1 MAFIATATPSSSCS
15 RRLGSPKLPHPLP
28 SISRRTPSFPLV
40 SFPNSISLHAHRAG
54 ARVVGVVA
62 AAAADGKRSSNA
74 IQNDKIVKKEEE
86 EEETIEVEEELPWI
100 QEKAL
105 DLVEFT
111 GSVTQAIPG
120 PRVGQSSLPWILAL
134 PLAYAGITFVIA
146 FVKTVKKFGSPRY
159 KRKKL
164 VNKNAMLCKSIDG
177 LFQKGGGEVGVDA
190 SSQQHVALE
199 GMEKRTGFTMVDIV
213 RKYIRYA
220 LNEKPFNPELVAS
233 LIQFRKASMLD
244 DSQVAEILNDI
255 SRRIVREKG
264 ISLWHLNH
272 PENSLG
278 RTSNYNPRSPLDFIC
293 KDPQFYSVVVSLRH
307 D

>member
-1 MAFIATATPSSSCS
+1 VQPIATEARESHWAHGLRLPLLSALIIKTHKPNRNPHCPESPTSPNSVLHLSFAYVMAFLATATATASSSCS
-15 RRLGSPKLPHPLP
+15 QRLGSPKLPHPLP

-40 SFPNSISLHAHRAG
+40 SFPNSISLHAQRAG

-62 AAAADGKRSSNA
+62 AAAADGKSSSNA
-74 IQNDKIVKKEEE
+74 IQKDKNGKKEEE

-164 VNKNAMLCKSIDG
+164 VASFFFFFVLLFFFFCIFLAIIPYFTTYEVLMIIPILTILISFQVNKNAMLCKSIDE
-177 LFQKGGGEVGVDA
+177 LFQKGGGGEVGADA
-190 SSQQHVALE
+190 SQQHAALE
-199 GMEKRTGFTMVDIV
+199 GMEKRV
-213 RKYIRYA
+213 
-220 LNEKPFNPELVAS
+220 
-233 LIQFRKASMLD
+233 
-244 DSQVAEILNDI
+244 
-255 SRRIVREKG
+255 
-264 ISLWHLNH
+264 
-272 PENSLG
+272 
-278 RTSNYNPRSPLDFIC
+278 
-293 KDPQFYSVVVSLRH
+293 
-307 D
+307 

>member
-1 MAFIATATPSSSCS
+1 MQPIATEARESHWAHGLRLPLLSALIIKTHKPNRNPHCPESPTSPNSVLHLSFAYVMAFLATATATASSSCS
-15 RRLGSPKLPHPLP
+15 QRLGSPKLPHPLP

-40 SFPNSISLHAHRAG
+40 SFPNSISLHAQRAG

-62 AAAADGKRSSNA
+62 AAAADGKSSSNA
-74 IQNDKIVKKEEE
+74 IQKDKNGKKEEE

-164 VNKNAMLCKSIDG
+164 VASFFFFFCIFLAIIPYFTTYDYSNFDHTYFISG
-177 LFQKGGGEVGVDA
+177 QQKC
-190 SSQQHVALE
+190 
-199 GMEKRTGFTMVDIV
+199 
-213 RKYIRYA
+213 YA
-220 LNEKPFNPELVAS
+220 VQ
-233 LIQFRKASMLD
+233 I
-244 DSQVAEILNDI
+244 
-255 SRRIVREKG
+255 
-264 ISLWHLNH
+264 H
-272 PENSLG
+272 
-278 RTSNYNPRSPLDFIC
+278 
-293 KDPQFYSVVVSLRH
+293 
-307 D
+307 